1 MQKYQTFI
9 NGKWVD
15 AAGGQV
21 FETVNPYTTLPWALI
36 PRCGS
41 MDVDAAVRAARMA
54 FEKGEWADMP
64 VSRRGALLRRLGDL
78 ITSNA
83 EHLATI
89 ETTDNGRLLTEA
101 RQQVTHLPQWFHYFA
116 GMADKMDGS
125 VPQLNK
131 RDLLAFTRY
140 EPLGVIAAFTPW
152 NSPLLLLT
160 WKLAVILAAGNTV
173 VVKPSEFA
181 SASTLEFMRLVEQ
194 AGFPPGVINVV
205 TGFGNE
211 VGEALVSHPDIAKIT
226 FTGGEIAATK
236 IAAATAR
243 NLTPALFELGG
254 KSANIVFA
262 DAKLENAVKAVSSG
276 IYSSCGQA
284 CAAGSR
290 AVVARSVYDEFVERL
305 VHYAGKVRIGDPMN
319 TASQLGPIGTQPQ
332 HQRVLS
338 YFDIGRNEGAE
349 IALGGKM
356 PDPSVVGPGWFV
368 EPTVFRGV
376 SNKMRIAQEEIFGP
390 ILSVIPFDDDDEALA
405 IANDIPFG
413 LAGGVWSS
421 DIRRAMHAAEKLKA
435 GTVWINTYRAFG
447 AMVPFG
453 GMKRSGHGR
462 ENGRWALEEFMQSKS
477 YWLSYADSE
486 PAPFLMS

>member
-78 ITSNA
+78 ITEKA

-101 RQQVTHLPQWFHYFA
+101 RQQVTHLPQWFHYYA

-152 NSPLLLLT
+152 NSPLLLLA
-160 WKLAVILAAGNTV
+160 WKAAPALAAGNTLV
-173 VVKPSEFA
+173 IKPSEFTC
-181 SASTLEFMRLVEQ
+181 ASTLEFAKLCDE

-205 TGFGNE
+205 TGLGSD
-211 VGEALVSHPDIAKIT
+211 VGTPLVTHPLVRAVA
-226 FTGGEIAATK
+226 FTGSDSTGRLINEQAAKTFK
-236 IAAATAR
+236 R
-243 NLTPALFELGG
+243 VVLELGG
-254 KSANIVFA
+254 KSPNIVFA
-262 DAKLENAVKAVSSG
+262 DADMDAAVNGAVAG
-276 IYSSCGQA
+276 IFAASGQA
-284 CAAGSR
+284 CIAGSR
-290 AVVARSVYDEFVERL
+290 LLLEDSIYDKFMDKLLTLARTARL
-305 VHYAGKVRIGDPMN
+305 GDPMSPD
-319 TASQLGPIGTQPQ
+319 TQIGPVTTRPQYDKVLGYI
-332 HQRVLS
+332 
-338 YFDIGRNEGAE
+338 DIAKQEGAKLL
-349 IALGGKM
+349 LGGGASTRPECGK
-356 PDPSVVGPGWFV
+356 GWFV
-368 EPTVFRGV
+368 EPTIFTDVH
-376 SNKMRIAQEEIFGP
+376 NKMRIAQEEVFGP
-390 ILSVIPFDDDDEALA
+390 VLSVIRFKDEAQALA
-405 IANDIPFG
+405 IANDVRFG
-413 LAGGVWSS
+413 LACGIWTRDMG
-421 DIRRAMHAAEKLKA
+421 RAFRMSEGIKA
-435 GTVWINTYRAFG
+435 GTVWVNSYR
-447 AMVPFG
+447 VVSPLSPFG
-453 GMKRSGHGR
+453 GYKDSGLGR
-462 ENGRWALEEFMQSKS
+462 ANGADAVREYLQVKS
-477 YWLSYADSE
+477 VWINTGA
-486 PAPFLMS
+486 AAGNPFVLR